1 MSTSSASTRV
11 RDAFFDETD
20 ALLTTEICVRS
31 LSDTTADPI
40 TIFGNV
46 AIRNP
51 LSCTLTTDGL
61 CPFSA
66 DLRVLVPF
74 SAMTV
79 EQLRVLRAIAGEMHA
94 LNTTRYKHPNGTFS
108 ASCPRESCKVF
119 VDASVVLY
127 ALNVLIVRAI
137 DGLQIDVSTVV
148 NVTQQRILA
157 SVNVHRSQVTRADEL
172 TRAYV
177 NTRKVSLP

>member
-1 MSTSSASTRV
+1 MHYPALTL
-11 RDAFFDETD
+11 
-20 ALLTTEICVRS
+20 ALLTTEVCVRS

-40 TIFGNV
+40 TVFGNV

-51 LSCTLTTDGL
+51 LTCTLTTDGL

-66 DLRVLVPF
+66 DLRVLIPF
-74 SAMTV
+74 STMTAA
-79 EQLRVLRAIAGEMHA
+79 QLHVLRGIASEMHV

-108 ASCPRESCKVF
+108 ASCPREPCKVF
-119 VDASVVLY
+119 VDAAVVLY
-127 ALNVLIVRAI
+127 ALNVLIVRAV
-137 DGLQIDVSTVV
+137 DGLCIDMKTVV

-172 TRAYV
+172 TRTYV
-177 NTRKVSLP
+177 DTHKASVPA